1 MSPIIL
7 KKEPKYT
14 SKHEAFPYQEE
25 ALKTIRDLEYAAIFH
40 EQGLGKTKI
49 AIDLALYWLE
59 KRIIDTVLFIV
70 KKGLIT
76 NWRREFEI
84 HSHIRPRILTQN
96 HKANFFVFNSP
107 ARVILAHYEAVKSEK
122 DRMKLFLK
130 TRDVAVILD
139 ESSKIKNPNSLLTRV
154 FFEVAQLFKKR
165 IIMTGTPIA
174 NRPYDIWS
182 QIWFLDFGK
191 SLGNDFKEF
200 KQDLDLSN
208 ELYKDVSAQK
218 QFENKLKSISE
229 KIASFSVRETKSSGV
244 IELPQKVI
252 KSIKTDWEP
261 RQLELYK
268 QVQNEERTLVLKE
281 GVPTEDRADELL
293 KRLIRLLQ
301 ITTNPRLIDDSYTS
315 ESGKVS
321 YLQDLVRKI
330 TYEKEKC
337 IVWTSF
343 VKNADWLKEEL
354 DEFGSCKIHGKLSM
368 ELRDRELDKFLNMR
382 DFNVLIAT
390 PGAAKEGLTLT
401 VANHVIFYDRSFSL
415 DDYLQAQDRIHRISQ
430 EETCYIYNLIMNDSI
445 DEWIDVLL
453 YSKELAAQLGQG
465 DISLEY
471 YNSKKS
477 YDFGEIVRNIL
488 SIKE

>member
-1 MSPIIL
+1 MSPIVL
-7 KKEPKYT
+7 KREPKYT
-14 SKHEAFPYQEE
+14 SKHEAFTYQEE
-25 ALKTIRDLEYAAIFH
+25 ALKAIRDLEYAAIFH

-49 AIDLALYWLE
+49 AIDLALYWFE
-59 KRIIDTVLFIV
+59 KKVIDTVLFIV

-84 HSHIRPRILTQN
+84 HSHILPKILTQN
-96 HKANFFVFNSP
+96 HKTNFFIFNSP

-122 DRMKLFLK
+122 ERMKLFLK
-130 TRDVAVILD
+130 TRNVAVILD
-139 ESSKIKNPNSLLTRV
+139 ESPKIKNPDSLLTKA
-154 FFEVAQLFKKR
+154 FFDIAHLFKKR

-174 NRPYDIWS
+174 NRPYDIWA

-191 SLGNDFKEF
+191 SLGNDFKEY

-208 ELYKDVSAQK
+208 ELYKDISAQN
-218 QFENKLKSISE
+218 QFENRLKSISG

-244 IELPQKVI
+244 IELPRKVI
-252 KSIKTDWEP
+252 ESIKADWEP

-268 QVQNEERTLVLKE
+268 QVRDEERALVLRE
-281 GVPTEDRADELL
+281 GVPTEDKANELL

-301 ITTNPRLIDDSYTS
+301 ITSNPRLIDDSYIS
-315 ESGKVS
+315 ESGKVI
-321 YLQDLVRKI
+321 YLRDLVRKI
-330 TYEKEKC
+330 VYEKEKC

-343 VKNADWLKEEL
+343 VKNANWLKEEF

-368 ELRDRELDKFLNMR
+368 ELRDRELDKFLNMK

-430 EETCYIYNLIMNDSI
+430 EKTCYIYNLIMNDSI
-445 DEWIDVLL
+445 DEWIDILL

-477 YDFGEIVRNIL
+477 YDFGEIINKIL
-488 SIKE
+488 TIKE